1 MQKFRRRFPSSKE
14 LVTDVSILTTHSPD
28 LKIAPNSARWISPA
42 HKRSAYNSATVGL
55 NSQVSKMSPENNVKV
70 YDITNNQSRYT
81 TNTSQE
87 FDPTHL
93 TSTQEFNADKAQRS
107 IEKSKT
113 SILAFA
119 DHKEKLQKSQQLRL
133 LRKQDSESSFFGMKK
148 RHLTPIQE
156 KSLPNGNRTLTR
168 FIDKL
173 ILKGSLPTEA
183 SEFFSINQKN
193 SSKSHIRLDP
203 IQKKEI
209 KSNDEENTPGHSII
223 PEWMKGIS
231 DFQEK
236 YTKTKIKSK
245 YPIPEILKKD
255 PNEREDLELNF
266 VVKWLEKID
275 LFTKFPYDLLV
286 GLCQRLKITHLQE
299 GEVLC
304 NIGESADCLYIIYDG
319 EIDGYIPNQEGE
331 KLILTAK
338 AGELLGRQ
346 SMETIGKRTAKLVAA
361 KPTYIVL
368 LYRMDY
374 QEVSGEIKNLIR
386 PTQAIYDFVMKHSL
400 LGQFSELRK
409 MAFMNHL
416 EFKKLYKNDV
426 IYNVGDSAHSFYFI
440 MNGDIVRQVPVTI
453 EKSNKWP
460 TSKNSWKMYK
470 KVLTYSIKMPLE
482 QGEVFGMSE
491 FLNNIPRK
499 EKLIAEGEAMILICS
514 KSVFYESKKSL
525 IVKI

>member
-1 MQKFRRRFPSSKE
+1 MEKFRRRFPSTKE
-14 LVTDVSILTTHSPD
+14 LVTDVSILNTHSPN
-28 LKIAPNSARWISPA
+28 LQIAPNSARWISPA
-42 HKRSAYNSATVGL
+42 KRAAYSSV
-55 NSQVSKMSPENNVKV
+55 QVASNPKAYKVTPGSHVKV
-70 YDITNNQSRYT
+70 YDMTSQTIKL

-87 FDPTHL
+87 FDPSHLL
-93 TSTQEFNADKAQRS
+93 TSTNEFNADKKQRS
-107 IEKSKT
+107 NEKSKT
-113 SILAFA
+113 SIPSFA
-119 DHKEKLQKSQQLRL
+119 DHKEKLLKSQQLRL
-133 LRKQDSESSFFGMKK
+133 LRKQDSEASFFGARKP
-148 RHLTPIQE
+148 HLTPMQE
-156 KSLPNGNRTLTR
+156 KAIPNGNRTLTR

-183 SEFFSINQKN
+183 SEFFSPTHKN
-193 SSKSHIRLDP
+193 PSKSHIRLDP
-203 IQKKEI
+203 IPKKET
-209 KSNDEENTPGHSII
+209 KSISKIPDDENTPGHNII

-275 LFTKFPYDLLV
+275 LFNKFPYDLLV
-286 GLCQRLKITHLQE
+286 GLGQRLKIVHLQE
-299 GEVLC
+299 GDILC

-319 EIDGYIPNQEGE
+319 AIDGYIPDKEGE

-374 QEVSGEIKNLIR
+374 QEVSGEIKSLIR

-416 EFKKLYKNDV
+416 EFKKVYKNDV
-426 IYNVGDSAHSFYFI
+426 IYSVGDPAQSFYFI
-440 MNGDIVRQVPVTI
+440 MSGDIIRQVPVTI

-499 EKLIAEGEAMILICS
+499 EKLIAEGEAMVLICS
-514 KSVFYESKKSL
+514 KSVFYESKK
-525 IVKI
+525 V